1 MPCKGPAHYV
11 TAALSASCG
20 VPTMKLYF
28 SPAACSLASHIALEE
43 AGLKYETIRVD
54 LRHKTLP
61 DGSDFRQI
69 CPQGYVPALQLKNG
83 ELLTEGPALLQ
94 YIADQAPAVNL
105 APANGS
111 FSRYRLQSLLNF
123 TATEL
128 HKNFSPL
135 FDPTAAEATKAAARI
150 KLNIRLSQAE
160 QLLGAQNF
168 LLGDYFTVADAYMFT
183 VLGWARMVNVDLTPY
198 PLLQQYQQRVHS
210 RPAVQRAMQAEGLKV

>member
-1 MPCKGPAHYV
+1 
-11 TAALSASCG
+11 
-20 VPTMKLYF
+20 MKLYF

-135 FDPTAAEATKAAARI
+135 FDPTAAEATKAAARTR
-150 KLNIRLSQAE
+150 LNIRLSQAE